1 MSPGAGE
8 DSALG
13 KVIVTCAITGGA
25 SPAGNAYLPKTPAE
39 QVISAVEAFNAGAS
53 VIHIHGRN
61 PESGMPD
68 HDARFIADA
77 VAPVKQQ
84 CPGVIINV
92 STGGSAKRYDGDHLF
107 EKSPKES
114 VAGRVAVIADLAKS
128 PETKPDLASFNAG
141 SPVIDIYSRSQK
153 DWLLKFVMVHTFNDM
168 AYMAEVMRDSGVKP
182 EFECYDV
189 GMISN
194 VLTLKELGYV
204 TGPLY
209 FQCVMGVMGCI
220 PATPDNLLH
229 MVRQVPSE
237 YPWSV
242 CAVGAAEYPMVNM
255 GLILGG
261 NVRVGFEDNIYVGP
275 GVRARSN
282 AEMVE
287 KAVRMAKE
295 LGREI
300 ASPAEA
306 REILGLPG

>member
-1 MSPGAGE
+1 M
-8 DSALG
+8 D
-13 KVIVTCAITGGA
+13 KVIVTCALTGGA
-25 SPAGNAYLPKTPAE
+25 SPAGNPYLPKTPAE
-39 QVISAVEAFNAGAS
+39 QVVSAVEAFNAGAS

-61 PESGMPD
+61 PETGLAD
-68 HDARFIADA
+68 AEARFIADA
-77 VAPVKQQ
+77 VAPIKQQ
-84 CPGVIINV
+84 CPGVIVNV
-92 STGGSAKRYDGDHLF
+92 STGGSGKRYDGDHIF
-107 EKSPKES
+107 EENPKES
-114 VAGRVAVIADLAKS
+114 VKGRIAVIAELAQK

-168 AYMAEVMRDSGVKP
+168 AYMAQVMQESGVKP

-189 GMISN
+189 GMINN
-194 VLTLKELGYV
+194 VLTLKDLGYV
-204 TGPLY
+204 SDPLY

-229 MVRQVPSE
+229 MVRQIPKG

-242 CAVGAAEYPMVNM
+242 CAVGGAEYPMVAM
-255 GLILGG
+255 GLVMGG
-261 NVRVGFEDNIYVGP
+261 NVRVGFEDNIYLNP
-275 GVRARSN
+275 GVPAKTN

-287 KAVRMAKE
+287 KAVRLARE

-306 REILGLPG
+306 RRILGLAE

>member
-1 MSPGAGE
+1 ME
-8 DSALG
+8 

-25 SPAGNAYLPKTPAE
+25 SPASNPYLPKTPAE
-39 QVISAVEAFNAGAS
+39 QVVSAVEAFNAGAS

-61 PESGMPD
+61 PETGMGD
-68 HDARFIADA
+68 AEARFMAEA
-77 VAPVKQQ
+77 VVPIKQQ

-92 STGGSAKRYDGDHLF
+92 STGGSGKRYDGDHLF
-107 EKSPKES
+107 QENPKES
-114 VAGRVAVIADLAKS
+114 VKGRVSVIADLAQNTES
-128 PETKPDLASFNAG
+128 KPDLASFNAG
-141 SPVIDIYSRSQK
+141 SPVIDIYSHSRK

-168 AYMAEVMRDSGVKP
+168 AYMAEVMRESGVKP

-189 GMISN
+189 GMINN

-204 TGPLY
+204 SDPLY

-229 MVRQVPSE
+229 MVRQIPKE

-242 CAVGAAEYPMVNM
+242 CAVGAAEYPMVSM

-261 NVRVGFEDNIYVGP
+261 NVRVGFEDNIYLNP
-275 GVRARSN
+275 GVQGKSN

-306 REILGLPG
+306 RTILGLAG

>member
-1 MSPGAGE
+1 ME
-8 DSALG
+8 

-25 SPAGNAYLPKTPAE
+25 SPAGNPYLPKTPAE
-39 QVISAVEAFNAGAS
+39 QVVSAVEAFNAGAS

-61 PESGMPD
+61 PETGM
-68 HDARFIADA
+68 ASSESRFIADA
-77 VAPVKQQ
+77 VAPIKQQ

-92 STGGSAKRYDGDHLF
+92 STGGCAKRSDGDHLF
-107 EKSPKES
+107 EKDPKES
-114 VAGRVAVIADLAKS
+114 AEGRISVIAELAKE
-128 PETKPDLASFNAG
+128 PATKPDLASFNAG
-141 SPVIDIYSRSQK
+141 SPVIDIYSRSKK

-168 AYMAEVMRDSGVKP
+168 AYMARVMQENGVKP

-204 TGPLY
+204 TDSLY

-229 MVRQVPSE
+229 MVRQIPPE

-242 CAVGAAEYPMVNM
+242 CAVGAAEYPMVTM
-255 GLILGG
+255 GLIMGG
-261 NVRVGFEDNIYVGP
+261 NVRVGFEDNIYLNP
-275 GVRARSN
+275 GVPAKSN

-287 KAVRMAKE
+287 KAVRLAGE

-306 REILGLPG
+306 REMLGLDG